1 MFKKIAVL
9 LIFLTTACVYKLD
22 VHQGNILEQKDV
34 DKLRFGFTKNQV
46 VFVLG
51 NSVLKDSFSSNK
63 WIYLYQV
70 KNGDTGE
77 VTSKKL
83 VLEFVNDKLMKASG
97 DFEIPKGLQGVSNK
111 QPEPSETG
119 DDNQDQEN

>member
-83 VLEFVNDKLMKASG
+83 VLEFVND
-97 DFEIPKGLQGVSNK
+97 
-111 QPEPSETG
+111 
-119 DDNQDQEN
+119 